1 MKVKEESEKRGL
13 KLNIQKTDIMASG
26 PITSNIWEKNGNSHR
41 IYFLGLQNHL
51 NSDSSHEINR
61 YLFLGENTMAKLDN
75 VLKGRASILPKQV
88 CIVKAMVYPVV
99 MYRYDIWTI
108 KKVEA
113 QVIDVFK
120 LWCWR
125 RLLRV
130 P

>member
-1 MKVKEESEKRGL
+1 MG
-13 KLNIQKTDIMASG
+13 
-26 PITSNIWEKNGNSHR
+26 KNGNSGR
-41 IYFLGLQNHL
+41 IYFLGLQSHL
-51 NSDSSHEINR
+51 NSDCSHEINR

-75 VLKGRASILPKQV
+75 VLKGRASTLPKQV

-108 KKVEA
+108 KKVEP
-113 QVIDVFK
+113 QGIDVFK

-125 RLLRV
+125 RLLRI

>member
-1 MKVKEESEKRGL
+1 MREKAGL
-13 KLNIQKTDIMASG
+13 KLNIQKTKAMASS
-26 PITSNIWEKNGNSHR
+26 PITSWKMDGEKVETVTV
-41 IYFLGLQNHL
+41 IFLGSRITVDGDCGL
-51 NSDSSHEINR
+51 EMER

-113 QVIDVFK
+113 QGIDVFK

>member
-1 MKVKEESEKRGL
+1 MLFSL
-13 KLNIQKTDIMASG
+13 KLNIQKTNIMASG
-26 PITSNIWEKNGNSHR
+26 PITSNRWEKKNGNSGR

-51 NSDSSHEINR
+51 DSDCSHEINR
-61 YLFLGENTMAKLDN
+61 YLFPGKNTMANLDN
-75 VLKGRASILPKQV
+75 VLKGRASTLPKLV
-88 CIVKAMVYPVV
+88 CIVKAVVFPVV

-108 KKVEA
+108 KKAELQGTDA
-113 QVIDVFK
+113 FK